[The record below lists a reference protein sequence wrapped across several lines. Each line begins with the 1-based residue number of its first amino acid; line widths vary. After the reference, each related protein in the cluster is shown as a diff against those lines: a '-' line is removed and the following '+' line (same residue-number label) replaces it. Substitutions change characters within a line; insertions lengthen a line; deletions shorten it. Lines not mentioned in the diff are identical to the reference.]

1 MYVCNY
7 NLDLRR
13 ARGSRLAGGWVRGK
27 KDRALI
33 NTLMLTMWC
42 QYVWAECK
50 QDLRKVRKTVKTAG
64 GCVRGKKEP

>member
-1 MYVCNY
+1 MQ
-7 NLDLRR
+7 LQ
-13 ARGSRLAGGWVRGK
+13 SRPEEGQRKQVSRWLGQRK
-27 KDRALI
+27 ERALI